1 MANIAERWGL
11 IPDLRSY
18 SEASR
23 PVWGTCAGLIFLA
36 ERATGEGLAGSMHG
50 LAQPNKHDIMLRCW
64 TDFSCNAHL
73 PRGAPAANKPG
84 ARQHTLRSCAGV
96 KQGGQALLGG
106 LDCLVARNFFGAQI
120 NSFETRMP
128 APPCLQQYAG
138 NGSPAEPYRAVFIR
152 SGQHSHL

>member
-1 MANIAERWGL
+1 M
-11 IPDLRSY
+11 
-18 SEASR
+18 
-23 PVWGTCAGLIFLA
+23 
-36 ERATGEGLAGSMHG
+36 
-50 LAQPNKHDIMLRCW
+50 
-64 TDFSCNAHL
+64 
-73 PRGAPAANKPG
+73 
-84 ARQHTLRSCAGV
+84 QHILLSCAGV

-152 SGQHSHL
+152 SARHSHL

>member
-1 MANIAERWGL
+1 M
-11 IPDLRSY
+11 
-18 SEASR
+18 
-23 PVWGTCAGLIFLA
+23 
-36 ERATGEGLAGSMHG
+36 
-50 LAQPNKHDIMLRCW
+50 
-64 TDFSCNAHL
+64 
-73 PRGAPAANKPG
+73 
-84 ARQHTLRSCAGV
+84 

-152 SGQHSHL
+152 SAPDDRLRRTAAAVSTLAGRCRHGLHCISHVAARLQGAWDPGVCARP